1 MENATDALKRAA
13 AVLIFVGALSLAIM
27 SFSKARQAATNML
40 DKEKAFTYYDL
51 GDNYTQNREVS
62 IDTVIANLYSYKNT
76 RTTILF
82 YAADDKKLTNMRPLV
97 LYSTQAQENEITN
110 SFLRNGNTSLIYGL
124 DITDERTRNEPWTS
138 TDTAT
143 KKFIDDLV
151 QANDYTYQS
160 SRIGT
165 GNNKNAII
173 KFSYRETLGDSLINI
188 KNVDILE
195 RVGHYNY
202 EDIHLNQGQGGT
214 SEAYSSTNISESTT
228 VFSNNETIENEE
240 GNDKKVIQYIF
251 IKK

>member
-1 MENATDALKRAA
+1 
-13 AVLIFVGALSLAIM
+13 
-27 SFSKARQAATNML
+27 
-40 DKEKAFTYYDL
+40 
-51 GDNYTQNREVS
+51 
-62 IDTVIANLYSYKNT
+62 
-76 RTTILF
+76 
-82 YAADDKKLTNMRPLV
+82 MRPLV

>member
-151 QANDYTYQS
+151 QAND
-160 SRIGT
+160 
-165 GNNKNAII
+165 
-173 KFSYRETLGDSLINI
+173 
-188 KNVDILE
+188 
-195 RVGHYNY
+195 
-202 EDIHLNQGQGGT
+202 
-214 SEAYSSTNISESTT
+214 
-228 VFSNNETIENEE
+228 
-240 GNDKKVIQYIF
+240 
-251 IKK
+251 